1 MQLVNTSME
10 EAKVK
15 ITFVAMVNHRKEH
28 YIKMDR
34 KDIKNIKSLE
44 EKGRGY

>member
-1 MQLVNTSME
+1 MQLANLPME

-15 ITFVAMVNHRKEH
+15 ITFAAIVNHRKEH
-28 YIKMDR
+28 YIKMNT

-44 EKGRGY
+44 ENGRGY